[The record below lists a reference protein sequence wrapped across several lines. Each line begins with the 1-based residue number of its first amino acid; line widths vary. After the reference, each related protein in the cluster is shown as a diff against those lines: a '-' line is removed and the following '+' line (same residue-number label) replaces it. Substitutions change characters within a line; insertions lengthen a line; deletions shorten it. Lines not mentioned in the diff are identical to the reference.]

1 MYRHILVPLD
11 GSTFAASALP
21 LAIGLAEKTRAVL
34 HLVHV
39 AESKDD
45 VAAMRAHLAE
55 LKAGAESRVPGGV
68 QAAIVMGEVAMAIA
82 TYADEHEVDVVVLAT
97 HGRGGVSRAWLGSV
111 AEILISTLPMPVLLQ
126 RPPASAALP
135 LSRTLPTKVFV
146 PLERSGAS
154 AAILPHA
161 ELLATELGAEL
172 ILATVIAPME
182 VRAAALVQMHVP
194 LDDTMIAS
202 RQASATRFLAEVAEP
217 LRARGLVV
225 QTTVLGSTTD
235 KVTRGTSKMMLLTR
249 PTEEAGV

>member
-1 MYRHILVPLD
+1 MYRHISVPLD

-111 AEILISTLPMPVLLQ
+111 AEILISTLPMPVLRQ
-126 RPPASAALP
+126 RPLRRPRCRYHAHCPRRCSCPWSAVGRRQR
-135 LSRTLPTKVFV
+135 SCRTRSCWPRSSV
-146 PLERSGAS
+146 PS
-154 AAILPHA
+154 
-161 ELLATELGAEL
+161 
-172 ILATVIAPME
+172 
-182 VRAAALVQMHVP
+182 
-194 LDDTMIAS
+194 
-202 RQASATRFLAEVAEP
+202 
-217 LRARGLVV
+217 
-225 QTTVLGSTTD
+225 
-235 KVTRGTSKMMLLTR
+235 
-249 PTEEAGV
+249 